1 MSTAQLTSRTP
12 RRAYIIAPSVK
23 QKEELLKRFDR
34 YCSLYYITM
43 GSVYNIAQTAMV
55 DAYNAIKDDKKLY
68 RQQTKQ
74 YINKALAA
82 YDTWNSKM
90 KAQLRDRYQMWLDIS
105 DDVAEKMKMH
115 VQKLRWSY
123 DAVLMRHNDTEHLLK
138 AHLLT
143 ALTMNDLALST
154 FRKYIADGSEK
165 TKVDMRLL
173 FSKESSFKDVAT
185 NWENAVR
192 RVLKC
197 SGGDIDCNKD
207 SNCVLAADIISRKL
221 ADFKMYEEACGYGAE
236 YNPEVIAKYIDD

>member
-1 MSTAQLTSRTP
+1 MHWKHE
-12 RRAYIIAPSVK
+12 VK
-23 QKEELLKRFDR
+23 RD
-34 YCSLYYITM
+34 
-43 GSVYNIAQTAMV
+43 V
-55 DAYNAIKDDKKLY
+55 
-68 RQQTKQ
+68 
-74 YINKALAA
+74 NKALAA

-90 KAQLRDRYQMWLDIS
+90 KVQLRDRYQMWLDIS

-115 VQKLRWSY
+115 VQKLKWSY
-123 DAVLMRHNDTEHLLK
+123 DAVLMKHNDTEHLLK

-165 TKVDMRLL
+165 TKVDMSLL
-173 FSKESSFKDVAT
+173 FSKESSFEDVAK
-185 NWENAVR
+185 NWEKAVR

-236 YNPEVIAKYIDD
+236 YNPEVIEKYIDD

>member
-1 MSTAQLTSRTP
+1 MNIRRSLVRQNRNLLAVHPDVMKRTMD
-12 RRAYIIAPSVK
+12 AVND
-23 QKEELLKRFDR
+23 Q
-34 YCSLYYITM
+34 CSLYYIII
-43 GSVYNIAQTAMV
+43 GSVYNLAQSSML
-55 DAYNAIKDDKKLY
+55 DAKVMLEETRHWKHEVKRDV
-68 RQQTKQ
+68 
-74 YINKALAA
+74 NKALAA
-82 YDTWNSKM
+82 YDAWNSKM
-90 KAQLRDRYQMWLDIS
+90 KVQLRDRYQMWLDIS

-115 VQKLRWSY
+115 VQKLKWSY
-123 DAVLMRHNDTEHLLK
+123 DAVLMKHTDTEHLLK
-138 AHLLT
+138 SHLLT

-165 TKVDMRLL
+165 TKVDMSLL
-173 FSKESSFKDVAT
+173 FSKESSFKDVAK

-207 SNCVLAADIISRKL
+207 NNCVLAADIISRKL

>member
-1 MSTAQLTSRTP
+1 MNISLVRQNRNLLAVHPDVMKRTMD
-12 RRAYIIAPSVK
+12 AVND
-23 QKEELLKRFDR
+23 Q
-34 YCSLYYITM
+34 CSLYYIII
-43 GSVYNIAQTAMV
+43 GSVYNLAQSSML
-55 DAYNAIKDDKKLY
+55 DAKVML
-68 RQQTKQ
+68 QETKHWKHEVKRDV
-74 YINKALAA
+74 NKALAA
-82 YDTWNSKM
+82 YDAWNSKM
-90 KAQLRDRYQMWLDIS
+90 KVQLWDRYQMWLDIS

-123 DAVLMRHNDTEHLLK
+123 DAVLMKHNDTEHLLK

-165 TKVDMRLL
+165 TKVDMSLL
-173 FSKESSFKDVAT
+173 FSKESSFKDVAK

-207 SNCVLAADIISRKL
+207 NNCVLAADIISRKL
-221 ADFKMYEEACGYGAE
+221 ADFGMYEEACGYGAE
-236 YNPEVIAKYIDD
+236 YNPEVIEKYIDE

>member
-1 MSTAQLTSRTP
+1 MNIRRSLVRQNRNLLAVHPDVMKRTMD
-12 RRAYIIAPSVK
+12 AVND
-23 QKEELLKRFDR
+23 Q
-34 YCSLYYITM
+34 CSLYYIII
-43 GSVYNIAQTAMV
+43 GSVYNLAQSSML
-55 DAYNAIKDDKKLY
+55 DAKVMLEE
-68 RQQTKQ
+68 TKHWKHEVKRDV
-74 YINKALAA
+74 NKALAA

-138 AHLLT
+138 AYLLT

-207 SNCVLAADIISRKL
+207 NNCVLAADIISRKL
-221 ADFKMYEEACGYGAE
+221 ADFAMYEEACGYGAE
-236 YNPEVIAKYIDD
+236 YNHEVIEKYIDD